1 VTTQAEQQL
10 LEKRRRRIKL
20 TKRLLRPLP
29 RRATLHRYPVIKW
42 FADTARSRPYLW
54 TFRVSAVIPS
64 IYAGSILSLLP
75 LYGVQIALAFA
86 LALLLRANLPVL
98 VALQFVTNPLSA
110 GPIYYTTLK
119 VGHYVSET
127 LGLYQPE
134 STIGHGAH
142 SLFIGGIVCGTV
154 LGLVLALVYRFLA
167 YEASKHH
174 WHLPRIRRKSDD
186 SASPPSDDG
195 PDV

>member
-1 VTTQAEQQL
+1 MTQAEQQS
-10 LEKRRRRIKL
+10 LEKRRRRIRL
-20 TKRLLRPLP
+20 TKRFLRPLP

-42 FADTARSRPYLW
+42 FAETARSRPHLW
-54 TFRVSAVIPS
+54 TFRVSSAIPS
-64 IYAGSILSLLP
+64 IYAGSILALLP
-75 LYGVQIALAFA
+75 LYGVQLVLAFA

-98 VALQFVTNPLSA
+98 VALQFITNPLTA
-110 GPIYYTTLK
+110 GPIYYVTLK
-119 VGHYVSET
+119 VGRYVSDT

-142 SLFIGGIVCGTV
+142 SMFIGGIACGAV

-174 WHLPRIRRKSDD
+174 WRLPRIRKSPDD
-186 SASPPSDDG
+186 SASPPPPDR